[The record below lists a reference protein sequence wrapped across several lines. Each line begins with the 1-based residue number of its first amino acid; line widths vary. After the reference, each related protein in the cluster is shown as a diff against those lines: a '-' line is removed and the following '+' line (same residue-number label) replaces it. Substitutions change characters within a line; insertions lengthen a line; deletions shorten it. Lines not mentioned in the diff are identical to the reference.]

1 MPYYLDTQV
10 QEFNNT
16 LEQLTK
22 SSLELAEATSN
33 LGALKVMAGILL
45 IFIISLFL
53 LFLYQLLSN
62 THKMDRVDKT
72 VSKVEEYFRDA
83 SDKTM
88 GKAQAQIVI
97 RRSFNS
103 LSQNVKYAI
112 LRTRIENHID
122 NKEATL
128 AKITSLINN
137 EYSELKSF
145 LNNFN
150 CQEKSMADIME
161 HDDTQ
166 IIVDYMIE
174 QIYSPP
180 DLFTISGMDQATDIL
195 INGLKLEYLKKI

>member
-1 MPYYLDTQV
+1 MIPLDIQA
-10 QEFNNT
+10 QDFNNT

-45 IFIISLFL
+45 IFIIVLFL
-53 LFLYQLLSN
+53 LFLYQVLAN

-122 NKEATL
+122 NREATL
-128 AKITSLINN
+128 AKINN
-137 EYSELKSF
+137 WVNNDYAELKSF
-145 LNNFN
+145 LNNFS
-150 CQEKSMADIME
+150 CQEKSLADIME

-166 IIVDYMIE
+166 IIVDYMVE
-174 QIYSPP
+174 QIYLPK
-180 DLFTISGMDQATDIL
+180 DTFTISSMDQATDIL

>member
-1 MPYYLDTQV
+1 MFLLDIQA
-10 QEFNNT
+10 QDFNNT

-45 IFIISLFL
+45 IFIIVLFL
-53 LFLYQLLSN
+53 LFLYQVLAN

-122 NKEATL
+122 NREATL
-128 AKITSLINN
+128 AKINN
-137 EYSELKSF
+137 WVNNDYAELKSF
-145 LNNFN
+145 LNNFS
-150 CQEKSMADIME
+150 CQEKSLADIME

-166 IIVDYMIE
+166 IIVDYMVE
-174 QIYSPP
+174 QIYLPK
-180 DLFTISGMDQATDIL
+180 DIFTISSMDQATDIL